1 VGLGGMQLDT
11 PGYSKKLWIRNTYL
25 TV

>member
-1 VGLGGMQLDT
+1 VDLGGMQLDT
-11 PGYSKKLWIRNTYL
+11 PEYSKTIWIRNSYL